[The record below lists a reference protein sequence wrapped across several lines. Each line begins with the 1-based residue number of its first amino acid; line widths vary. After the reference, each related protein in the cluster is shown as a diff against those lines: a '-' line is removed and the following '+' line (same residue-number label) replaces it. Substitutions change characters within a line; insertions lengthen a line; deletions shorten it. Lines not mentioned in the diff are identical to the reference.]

1 MLLYLLVGHKNIRE
15 VFLSIVE
22 VLDYLCHKH
31 ESSRIL
37 ASVPFSSVAM
47 EIVEISTTQRKANR
61 FYIMYLIP
69 FFFLYYCLIN
79 CYLSFC
85 FHGAKIRII
94 FEITT
99 RMFQCQQMNTIIP
112 SLKC

>member
-1 MLLYLLVGHKNIRE
+1 M
-15 VFLSIVE
+15 
-22 VLDYLCHKH
+22 
-31 ESSRIL
+31 
-37 ASVPFSSVAM
+37 PF
-47 EIVEISTTQRKANR
+47 I
-61 FYIMYLIP
+61 
-69 FFFLYYCLIN
+69 FLYYCLIN

-94 FEITT
+94 FEIAM